1 MLLKHGETTKTTNSV
16 SVLVFTPSDL
26 RQCSSSPRV
35 YPATRKTKMAAFSE
49 NDVHMV
55 APEVATSFLKGIM
68 PFNNLNDNTLRSLA
82 RHCRI
87 DFFPKGTRI
96 LTADT
101 TELTHLYLIQRG
113 GVKAYLEDDRGEV
126 ILKDFR
132 GEGAS
137 IGALAIIR
145 GTPANL
151 NIETVEDTFC
161 FLLPREIFLDLIE
174 KQASFAHFYL
184 KSFSEK
190 VITSAYNELRHHKVA
205 RRSNEDL
212 YLFSIRAGDLVKAL
226 RKIAANATIQ
236 EAAALMSEHRVGCL
250 LLHDPVEAE
259 KIVGIITDRDLRS
272 KVVAA
277 GLDLQQPVRTIMSS
291 PVQTVLS
298 QTLCFDVLLKMMN
311 TGIHHLAVEH
321 AGRIIGVITSHD
333 IMLLQGH
340 SPYYL
345 FKEIRGQQ
353 QIADLYPLAR
363 KIPEVIRGLIG
374 EGAKAGNITQMIAIL
389 NDHILARMLTLLEQ
403 EMGAPPLP
411 YCWLLLGSEGRRE
424 QTFKTD
430 QDNAILYADPGD
442 EDQKQAAEAY
452 FKAFAAQAIN
462 HLVNCGYPLCPGEVM
477 ATNPLWCQP
486 LSAWKRYF
494 ERWVAEP
501 DPQELRYA
509 TIFFDFRA
517 GFGEALLAETLRNH
531 LTQQIRGRD
540 LFLFHLARQSM
551 ETRAPL
557 SFFKNFIVERNGEHK
572 NQLDIKGQGL
582 TPFVNF
588 ARVLAL
594 KFGVKETN
602 TLARLKALM
611 EGGWIQGELW
621 SSTSEAYELQMQQR
635 LVHQLRQ
642 LEEGLAPDN
651 YLDPAD
657 LSDLERRML
666 KNAFGV
672 IERLYSVLD
681 QMYPVQ

>member
-1 MLLKHGETTKTTNSV
+1 
-16 SVLVFTPSDL
+16 
-26 RQCSSSPRV
+26 
-35 YPATRKTKMAAFSE
+35 MAIKGS
-49 NDVHMV
+49 DVHVV
-55 APEVATSFLKGIM
+55 APDVAISFFKGIM
-68 PFNNLNDNTLRSLA
+68 PFDTLDENTLRGLA

-101 TELTHLYLIQRG
+101 TVLTHLYLIQRG
-113 GVKAYLEDDRGEV
+113 GVKAFLEDDNGEV
-126 ILKDFR
+126 TLKDFR
-132 GEGAS
+132 GDGAS
-137 IGALAIIR
+137 VGALAIIR
-145 GTPANL
+145 GTVANL

-174 KQASFAHFYL
+174 KQPAFAHYYL

-190 VITSAYNELRHHKVA
+190 IVTTAYNELRHHKVG
-205 RRSNEDL
+205 RRSSDDL
-212 YLFSIRAGDLVKAL
+212 YLFSIRVGDLVKTL
-226 RKIAANATIQ
+226 RKVSGAVTIQ

-250 LLHDPVEAE
+250 LVHDPADAD

-277 GLDLQQPVRTIMSS
+277 GLDYKEPVAAIMNS

-298 QTLCFDVLLKMMN
+298 QSLCFDVLLKMMT
-311 TGIHHLAVEH
+311 TGIHHLAVER
-321 AGRIIGVITSHD
+321 AGRIVGVVTSHD

-345 FKEIRGQQ
+345 LKEIRGQQ
-353 QIADLYPLAR
+353 EISGLYPLAQ

-389 NDHILARMLTLLEQ
+389 NDHILGRMLTLLEK
-403 EMGAPPLP
+403 EMGTPPVP

-430 QDNAILYADPGD
+430 QDNAIIYVDPVD
-442 EDQKQAAEAY
+442 EAQKQVAESY
-452 FKAFAAQAIN
+452 FKAFAAKAID
-462 HLVNCGYPLCPGEVM
+462 HLVNCGYPLCPGEIM
-477 ATNPLWCQP
+477 AINPLWCQP
-486 LSAWKRYF
+486 LSVWKRYF
-494 ERWVAEP
+494 ERWVAAP
-501 DPQELRYA
+501 DPQELLNS

-517 GFGEALLAETLRNH
+517 GFGEIGLAEELRTH
-531 LTQQIRGRD
+531 LNREIAGKD
-540 LFLFHLARQSM
+540 IFLFHLARQCM
-551 ETRAPL
+551 ATRVPL
-557 SFFKNFIVERNGEHK
+557 SFFKNFIVEKDGEHK
-572 NQLDIKGQGL
+572 NRLDIKRQGL

-611 EGGWIQGELW
+611 EGEQIQGELW
-621 SSTSEAYELQMQQR
+621 SVASEAYELQMQQR

-642 LEEGLAPDN
+642 IEAGVLPDN
-651 YLDPAD
+651 YIDPAD
-657 LSDLERRML
+657 LSDLERMML
-666 KNAFGV
+666 KDAFTA
-672 IERLYSVLD
+672 IERLYGVLER
-681 QMYPVQ
+681 MYPVT

>member
-1 MLLKHGETTKTTNSV
+1 
-16 SVLVFTPSDL
+16 
-26 RQCSSSPRV
+26 
-35 YPATRKTKMAAFSE
+35 MAAFKE
-49 NDVHMV
+49 NDVHAV
-55 APEVATSFLKGIM
+55 APEVAISFFKGIM
-68 PFNNLNDNTLRSLA
+68 PFDTLDEETLRSLA

-87 DFFPKGTRI
+87 DFFPKGTRL
-96 LTADT
+96 LTADV
-101 TELTHLYLIQRG
+101 TELTHLYFIQRG
-113 GVKAYLEDDRGEV
+113 GVKAFLEDENGEV
-126 ILKDFR
+126 TLKDFR
-132 GEGAS
+132 GEGAY

-161 FLLPREIFLDLIE
+161 FLLPRDIFLELIE

-190 VITSAYNELRHHKVA
+190 IVTTAYNELRHHKVT

-212 YLFSIRAGDLVKAL
+212 YLFSIRVGDLVKTL
-226 RKIAANATIQ
+226 RKVAASATIQ

-250 LLHDPVEAE
+250 LIHDAVDAE
-259 KIVGIITDRDLRS
+259 KIVGIITDRDLRG

-277 GLDLQQPVRTIMSS
+277 GLDFQQPVQTIMST

-298 QTLCFDVLLKMMN
+298 QSLCFDVLLKMMD
-311 TGIHHLAVEH
+311 TGIHHLAVER
-321 AGRIIGVITSHD
+321 AGKIIGVITSHD

-353 QIADLYPLAR
+353 QISGLYPLAN
-363 KIPEVIRGLIG
+363 KIPDVIRGLIG

-389 NDHILARMLTLLEQ
+389 NDHILERMLTLLEQ
-403 EMGAPPLP
+403 ELGAPPVP

-430 QDNAILYADPGD
+430 QDNAIIYSDPED
-442 EDQKQAAEAY
+442 ETQAQAAAAY
-452 FKAFAAQAIN
+452 FKAFAAKAID

-477 ATNPLWCQP
+477 AVNPLWCQP
-486 LSAWKRYF
+486 LSSWKRYF
-494 ERWVAEP
+494 ERWVSEP

-517 GFGEALLAETLRNH
+517 GFGETALAESLRTH
-531 LTQQIRGRD
+531 LNQHIKGRD

-557 SFFKNFIVERNGEHK
+557 SFFKNFIVERDGEHK
-572 NQLDIKGQGL
+572 NRLDIKKQGL

-594 KFGVKETN
+594 KFGVNETN
-602 TLARLKALM
+602 TLARLKALRD
-611 EGGWIQGELW
+611 GDWIQAELW
-621 SSTSEAYELQMQQR
+621 SSASEAYELQMQQR

-642 LEEGLAPDN
+642 IEAETIPDN
-651 YLDPAD
+651 YIDPAD

-666 KNAFGV
+666 KDAFTV
-672 IERLYSVLD
+672 IERLYGVLD
-681 QMYPVQ
+681 QMYPVT

>member
-1 MLLKHGETTKTTNSV
+1 M
-16 SVLVFTPSDL
+16 
-26 RQCSSSPRV
+26 
-35 YPATRKTKMAAFSE
+35 ATFKG
-49 NDVHMV
+49 NDVHVV
-55 APEVATSFLKGIM
+55 APDVVISFFKEIM
-68 PFNNLNDNTLRSLA
+68 PFNTLDEETLRGLA

-113 GVKAYLEDDRGEV
+113 GVKAFLEDDNGEV

-132 GEGAS
+132 GEGAY

-174 KQASFAHFYL
+174 KQAAFAHYYL

-190 VITSAYNELRHHKVA
+190 IVTTAYNELRHHKVG

-212 YLFSIRAGDLVKAL
+212 YLFSIRVGDLVKTL
-226 RKIAANATIQ
+226 RKVAAMVTIQ
-236 EAAALMSEHRVGCL
+236 EAAANMSEFRVGCL
-250 LLHDPVEAE
+250 LIHDTVDEE
-259 KIVGIITDRDLRS
+259 KIVGIITDRDLRN

-277 GLDLQQPVRTIMSS
+277 GLDYSHPVATIMNS

-298 QTLCFDVLLKMMN
+298 QSLCFDVLLKMMA
-311 TGIHHLAVEH
+311 TGIHHLAVERS
-321 AGRIIGVITSHD
+321 GKIIGVVTSHD

-345 FKEIRGQQ
+345 FKEIRAQQ
-353 QIADLYPLAR
+353 QISGLYPLAQ

-389 NDHILARMLTLLEQ
+389 NDHILGRMLTLLEK
-403 EMGAPPLP
+403 EMGAPPVP

-430 QDNAILYADPGD
+430 QDNAIIYADPGD
-442 EDQKQAAEAY
+442 ETQKQAAKAY
-452 FKAFAAQAIN
+452 FASFAAKAID
-462 HLVNCGYPLCPGEVM
+462 HLVNCGYPLCPGEIM
-477 ATNPLWCQP
+477 AINPLWCQP
-486 LSAWKRYF
+486 LSEWKKYF
-494 ERWVAEP
+494 EHWVAAPE
-501 DPQELRYA
+501 PQELLNA
-509 TIFFDFRA
+509 IIFFDFRA
-517 GFGEALLAETLRNH
+517 GYGETVLAEELRTYLNR
-531 LTQQIRGRD
+531 QIAGRD
-540 LFLFHLARQSM
+540 LFLFHLARQCM
-551 ETRAPL
+551 ETRVPL
-557 SFFKNFIVERNGEHK
+557 SFFKNFIVEKDGEHK
-572 NQLDIKGQGL
+572 NRLDIKRQGL

-594 KFGVKETN
+594 KYGVKETN
-602 TLARLKALM
+602 TLARLKALV
-611 EGGWIQGELW
+611 EGEWIQGELW
-621 SSTSEAYELQMQQR
+621 SAASEAYELQMQQR

-642 LEEGLAPDN
+642 IEAGILPDN
-651 YLDPAD
+651 YIDPAD

-666 KNAFGV
+666 KDAFTV
-672 IERLYSVLD
+672 IERLYGVLD
-681 QMYPVQ
+681 RLYPVM

>member
-1 MLLKHGETTKTTNSV
+1 MTT
-16 SVLVFTPSDL
+16 FSD
-26 RQCSSSPRV
+26 
-35 YPATRKTKMAAFSE
+35 
-49 NDVHMV
+49 NDVHVV
-55 APEVATSFLKGIM
+55 APEVAISFFKGIM
-68 PFNNLNDNTLRSLA
+68 PFNTLDEETLKTIA

-96 LTADT
+96 LTADV
-101 TELTHLYLIQRG
+101 TELTHLFLIQRG
-113 GVKAYLEDDRGEV
+113 GVKAFLEDDSGEV
-126 ILKDFR
+126 TLKDFR
-132 GEGAS
+132 GEGAY

-145 GTPANL
+145 GTAANL

-174 KQASFAHFYL
+174 KQASFAHYYL

-190 VITSAYNELRHHKVA
+190 IVTTAYNELRHHKVA

-212 YLFSIRAGDLVKAL
+212 YLFSIKVGDLVKTL
-226 RKIAANATIQ
+226 RKVSRTATIQ
-236 EAAALMSEHRVGCL
+236 EAASLMSTHRVGCL
-250 LLHDPVEAE
+250 LVHDVVDEE
-259 KIVGIITDRDLRS
+259 NIVGIITDRDLRN

-277 GLDLQQPVRTIMSS
+277 GLDFQQPVQVIMSG

-298 QTLCFDVLLKMMN
+298 QSLCFDVLLKMMD
-311 TGIHHLAVEH
+311 TGIHHLAVERS
-321 AGRIIGVITSHD
+321 GRIIGVVTSHD

-353 QIADLYPLAR
+353 QIAGLYPLAR
-363 KIPEVIRGLIG
+363 KIPDVIRGLIG

-389 NDHILARMLTLLEQ
+389 NDHILGRMLTLLEK
-403 EMGAPPLP
+403 EMGTPPTP
-411 YCWLLLGSEGRRE
+411 YCWLLMGSEGRRE

-430 QDNAILYADPGD
+430 QDNAIIYADPVDD
-442 EDQKQAAEAY
+442 EQKQAAENY
-452 FKAFAAQAIN
+452 FKAFAAKAID

-477 ATNPLWCQP
+477 ATNPRWCQS
-486 LSAWKRYF
+486 LSVWKRYF
-494 ERWVAEP
+494 EHWVAEP
-501 DPQELRYA
+501 DPQEIRYA

-517 GFGEALLAETLRNH
+517 GFGEAALAEELRLH
-531 LTQQIRGRD
+531 LNKQIAGRD

-557 SFFKNFIVERNGEHK
+557 SFFKNFIVERDGEHK
-572 NQLDIKGQGL
+572 NRLDIKRQGL

-594 KFGVKETN
+594 KHCVKETN

-611 EGGWIQGELW
+611 EGEWIQGELW
-621 SSTSEAYELQMQQR
+621 SAASEAYELQMQQR

-642 LEEGLAPDN
+642 IEAGILPDN
-651 YLDPAD
+651 YIDPAD

-666 KNAFGV
+666 KDAFAV
-672 IERLYSVLD
+672 IERLYGVLE
-681 QMYPVQ
+681 QMYPVT

>member
-1 MLLKHGETTKTTNSV
+1 
-16 SVLVFTPSDL
+16 
-26 RQCSSSPRV
+26 
-35 YPATRKTKMAAFSE
+35 MAIFKGI
-49 NDVHMV
+49 DVHVV
-55 APEVATSFLKGIM
+55 APDVAVAFFQGIM
-68 PFNNLNDNTLRSLA
+68 PFNTLDAETLNDLA

-87 DFFPKGTRI
+87 DFFPKGTRV

-113 GVKAYLEDDRGEV
+113 GVKAFLEDDNGEV
-126 ILKDFR
+126 TLKDFR

-137 IGALAIIR
+137 VGALAIIR
-145 GTPANL
+145 GTHANL

-174 KQASFAHFYL
+174 KQPAFAHYYL

-190 VITSAYNELRHHKVA
+190 IVSTAYNELRHHKVA
-205 RRSNEDL
+205 PRRNEDL
-212 YLFSIRAGDLVKAL
+212 YLFSIRVGDLVKTL
-226 RKIAANATIQ
+226 RKVAASATIQ
-236 EAAALMSEHRVGCL
+236 EAAAFMSEYRVGCL
-250 LLHDPVEAE
+250 LVHDTIDEE
-259 KIVGIITDRDLRS
+259 EIVGIITDRDLRR

-277 GLDLQQPVRTIMSS
+277 GLDYKQPVATIMNS

-298 QTLCFDVLLKMMN
+298 QSLCFDVLLKMMA
-311 TGIHHLAVEH
+311 TGIHHLAVERG
-321 AGRIIGVITSHD
+321 GRVIGVITSHD

-345 FKEIRGQQ
+345 FREIRAQQ
-353 QIADLYPLAR
+353 QIPGLYPLAR

-389 NDHILARMLTLLEQ
+389 NDHILGRILTLLEQ
-403 EMGAPPLP
+403 EMGPPPVP

-430 QDNAILYADPGD
+430 QDNAIIYGDPVD
-442 EDQKQAAEAY
+442 EAEKQAAKTY
-452 FKAFAAQAIN
+452 FEAFAAKAID
-462 HLVNCGYPLCPGEVM
+462 HLVNCGYPLCPGEIM

-486 LSAWKRYF
+486 FSVWKHYF
-494 ERWVAEP
+494 DHWIAAPE
-501 DPQELRYA
+501 PQELLNSI
-509 TIFFDFRA
+509 IFFDFRA
-517 GFGEALLAETLRNH
+517 GFGETILAENLRAH
-531 LTQQIRGRD
+531 LNREIAGRD
-540 LFLFHLARQSM
+540 LFFFHLARHCM
-551 ETRAPL
+551 ETRVPL
-557 SFFKNFIVERNGEHK
+557 SFFKNFIVEKDGEHR
-572 NQLDIKGQGL
+572 NRLDIKRQGL

-611 EGGWIQGELW
+611 EGERIQGELW
-621 SSTSEAYELQMQQR
+621 SAASEAYELQMQQR

-642 LEEGLAPDN
+642 IETGIPPDN
-651 YLDPAD
+651 YIDPAD

-666 KNAFGV
+666 KDAFTVIDKLHGV
-672 IERLYSVLD
+672 LER
-681 QMYPVQ
+681 MYPVV

>member
-1 MLLKHGETTKTTNSV
+1 MTALK
-16 SVLVFTPSDL
+16 
-26 RQCSSSPRV
+26 
-35 YPATRKTKMAAFSE
+35 E
-49 NDVHMV
+49 NDVHAV
-55 APEVATSFLKGIM
+55 APEVAISFFKGIM
-68 PFNNLNDNTLRSLA
+68 PFDTLDEETLRSLA

-87 DFFPKGTRI
+87 DFFPKGTRL
-96 LTADT
+96 LTADV
-101 TELTHLYLIQRG
+101 TELTHLYFIQRG
-113 GVKAYLEDDRGEV
+113 GVKAFLEDENGEV
-126 ILKDFR
+126 TLKDFR
-132 GEGAS
+132 GEGAY

-161 FLLPREIFLDLIE
+161 FLLPRDIFLGLIE

-190 VITSAYNELRHHKVA
+190 IVTTAYNELRHHKVT

-212 YLFSIRAGDLVKAL
+212 YLFSIRVGDLVKTL
-226 RKIAANATIQ
+226 RKVAASATIQ
-236 EAAALMSEHRVGCL
+236 EAAALMTEHRVGCL
-250 LLHDPVEAE
+250 LIHDAVDAE
-259 KIVGIITDRDLRS
+259 KIVGIITDRDLRG

-277 GLDLQQPVRTIMSS
+277 GLDFQQPVQTIMST

-298 QTLCFDVLLKMMN
+298 QSLCFDVLLKMMD
-311 TGIHHLAVEH
+311 TGIHHLAVER
-321 AGRIIGVITSHD
+321 AGKIIGVITSHD

-353 QIADLYPLAR
+353 QISGLYPLAN
-363 KIPEVIRGLIG
+363 KIPDVIRGLIG

-389 NDHILARMLTLLEQ
+389 NDHILERMLTLLEQ
-403 EMGAPPLP
+403 EMGAPPVP

-430 QDNAILYADPGD
+430 QDNAIIYSDPED
-442 EDQKQAAEAY
+442 ETQAQAVAAY
-452 FKAFAAQAIN
+452 FKAFAAKAID

-477 ATNPLWCQP
+477 AVNPLWCQP
-486 LSAWKRYF
+486 LSVWKRYF
-494 ERWVAEP
+494 ERWVSEP

-517 GFGEALLAETLRNH
+517 GFGEAALAESLRTH
-531 LTQQIRGRD
+531 LNQHIKGRD

-557 SFFKNFIVERNGEHK
+557 SFFKNFIVERDGEHK
-572 NQLDIKGQGL
+572 NRLDIKKQGL

-594 KFGVKETN
+594 KSGVKETN
-602 TLARLKALM
+602 TLARLKSLK
-611 EGGWIQGELW
+611 EGEWIQGELW
-621 SSTSEAYELQMQQR
+621 SSASEAYELQMQQR

-642 LEEGLAPDN
+642 IEAGIIPDN
-651 YLDPAD
+651 YIDPAD

-666 KNAFGV
+666 KDAFTV
-672 IERLYSVLD
+672 IERLYGVLD
-681 QMYPVQ
+681 QMYPVT

>member
-1 MLLKHGETTKTTNSV
+1 MTN
-16 SVLVFTPSDL
+16 FN
-26 RQCSSSPRV
+26 Q
-35 YPATRKTKMAAFSE
+35 
-49 NDVHMV
+49 NDAHVV
-55 APEVATSFLKGIM
+55 APEMVISFFKGIM
-68 PFNNLNDNTLRSLA
+68 PFNTLDEETLRFLA

-113 GVKAYLEDDRGEV
+113 GVKAFLENNNGEV

-132 GEGAS
+132 GEGAY

-145 GTPANL
+145 GTSANL

-161 FLLPREIFLDLIE
+161 FLLPREIFLDLIKNE
-174 KQASFAHFYL
+174 TSFAHFYL

-190 VITSAYNELRHHKVA
+190 IVTTAYNELRHNKVVL
-205 RRSNEDL
+205 RSNKDL

-226 RKIAANATIQ
+226 RKVVASATIQ

-250 LLHDPVEAE
+250 LVHDVTDAE
-259 KIVGIITDRDLRS
+259 KIIGIITDRDLRS
-272 KVVAA
+272 KVVAT
-277 GLDLQQPVRTIMSS
+277 GMDFQLPTQTIMSS

-298 QTLCFDVLLKMMN
+298 QALCFDVLLKMM
-311 TGIHHLAVEH
+311 TIGVHHLAVERN
-321 AGRIIGVITSHD
+321 GRIMGVITSHD

-345 FKEIRGQQ
+345 LKEIRGQQ
-353 QIADLYPLAR
+353 QIAGLYPLAK
-363 KIPEVIRGLIG
+363 KIPEVIRGLIE
-374 EGAKAGNITQMIAIL
+374 EGAKARNITQIIAIL
-389 NDHILARMLTLLEQ
+389 NDHILERLLTLLEK
-403 EMGAPPLP
+403 ELGLPPVP

-430 QDNAILYADPGD
+430 QDNAIIYADTKN
-442 EDQKQAAEAY
+442 ESQKQAAEKY
-452 FKAFAAQAIN
+452 FKVFADKAIE
-462 HLVNCGYPLCPGEVM
+462 HLVNCGYPLCPGKVM
-477 ATNPLWCQP
+477 AINPLWCQP

-494 ERWVAEP
+494 AHWIYEP
-501 DPQELRYA
+501 NQQELRYA
-509 TIFFDFRA
+509 TIFYDFRA
-517 GFGEALLAETLRNH
+517 GFGNAMLADELRVH
-531 LTQQIRGRD
+531 LNRQIAGQD
-540 LFLFHLARQSM
+540 LFLFHLARQCL
-551 ETRAPL
+551 EIRIPL
-557 SFFKNFIVERNGEHK
+557 SFFKNFIVEKNGEHK
-572 NQLDIKGQGL
+572 NQLDIKQQGL

-611 EGGWIQGELW
+611 EGELIQRELW
-621 SSTSEAYELQMQQR
+621 SSASEAYELQMQQR

-642 LEEGLAPDN
+642 LETGIIPDN
-651 YLDPAD
+651 YIDPAD

-666 KNAFGV
+666 KESFAV
-672 IERLYSVLD
+672 IERLYGVLE
-681 QMYPVQ
+681 QMYPVT

>member
-1 MLLKHGETTKTTNSV
+1 MTA
-16 SVLVFTPSDL
+16 FTD
-26 RQCSSSPRV
+26 
-35 YPATRKTKMAAFSE
+35 
-49 NDVHMV
+49 NDVHVV
-55 APEVATSFLKGIM
+55 APEVAISFFKGIM
-68 PFNNLNDNTLRSLA
+68 PFNTLDEETLKTIA

-96 LTADT
+96 LTADV
-101 TELTHLYLIQRG
+101 TELTHLFLIQRG
-113 GVKAYLEDDRGEV
+113 GVKAFLEDDSGEV
-126 ILKDFR
+126 TLKDFR
-132 GEGAS
+132 GEGAY

-145 GTPANL
+145 GTAANL

-174 KQASFAHFYL
+174 KQASFAHYYL

-190 VITSAYNELRHHKVA
+190 IVTTAYNELRHHKVA

-212 YLFSIRAGDLVKAL
+212 YLFSIKVGDLVKTL
-226 RKIAANATIQ
+226 RKVSRTATIQ
-236 EAAALMSEHRVGCL
+236 EAASLMSTHRVGCL
-250 LLHDPVEAE
+250 LVHDVVDEE
-259 KIVGIITDRDLRS
+259 NIVGIITDRDLRN

-277 GLDLQQPVRTIMSS
+277 GLDFQQPVQVIMSG

-298 QTLCFDVLLKMMN
+298 QSLCFDVLLKMMD
-311 TGIHHLAVEH
+311 TGIHHLAVERS
-321 AGRIIGVITSHD
+321 GRIIGVVTSHD

-353 QIADLYPLAR
+353 QIAGLYSLAR
-363 KIPEVIRGLIG
+363 KIPDVIRGLIG

-389 NDHILARMLTLLEQ
+389 NDHILGRMLTLLEK
-403 EMGAPPLP
+403 EMGTPPTP
-411 YCWLLLGSEGRRE
+411 YCWLLMGSEGRRE

-430 QDNAILYADPGD
+430 QDNAIIYADPVDD
-442 EDQKQAAEAY
+442 EQKQVTENY
-452 FKAFAAQAIN
+452 FKAFAAKAID

-477 ATNPLWCQP
+477 ATNPRWCQS

-494 ERWVAEP
+494 EHWVAEP
-501 DPQELRYA
+501 DPQEIRYA

-517 GFGEALLAETLRNH
+517 GFGEAALAEELRLH
-531 LTQQIRGRD
+531 LNKQIAGRD

-557 SFFKNFIVERNGEHK
+557 SFFKNFIVERDGEHK
-572 NQLDIKGQGL
+572 NRLDIKRQGL

-594 KFGVKETN
+594 KHCVKETN

-611 EGGWIQGELW
+611 EGEWIQGELW
-621 SSTSEAYELQMQQR
+621 SAASEAYELQMQQR

-642 LEEGLAPDN
+642 IEAGILPDN
-651 YLDPAD
+651 YIDPAD

-666 KNAFGV
+666 KDAFAV
-672 IERLYSVLD
+672 IERLYGVLE
-681 QMYPVQ
+681 QMYPVT